1 MPSHQSTAA
10 SAEQATGTRDDT
22 YDLVSV
28 LSHALQGAETAR
40 HSIQD
45 AAQAGD
51 EELVQ
56 FFREAQAWQRHLAT
70 QAQAVLKQRLSVG
83 DGRHWNQE
91 AKIWNLT
98 LMA

>member
-1 MPSHQSTAA
+1 MPSHPRTAA

-28 LSHALQGAETAR
+28 LYHALQGAETAR
-40 HSIQD
+40 QYIQD

-56 FFREAQAWQRHLAT
+56 FFQEAQDWSGTWPPR
-70 QAQAVLKQRLSVG
+70 R
-83 DGRHWNQE
+83 RPC
-91 AKIWNLT
+91 
-98 LMA
+98 